1 MSIPF
6 HPRMGQVLVGDFS
19 DLKAPEINKIRPVIV
34 ISPKLAHRSGL
45 VAIVPISLTAP
56 VQEFA
61 HCHKLSRNY
70 HPLEA
75 DDIPSWAKCDL
86 VMNVAIRR
94 LRGFKVGRRKWEIP
108 NLSAQDL
115 EAVRFAVMRGLGFDR
130 LKISPDSAM

>member
-19 DLKAPEINKIRPVIV
+19 DLKAPEINKIRAVIV

-45 VAIVPISLTAP
+45 VAVVPISLTAP
-56 VQEFA
+56 VQDFP

-70 HPLEA
+70 HPLEP
-75 DDIPSWAKCDL
+75 DDLPSWAKCDL
-86 VMNVAIRR
+86 VMNIALRR
-94 LRGFKVGRRKWEIP
+94 LQGFKISRRKWEIP

-115 EAVRFAVMRGLGFDR
+115 VSVRIAVMRGLGLDT
-130 LKISPDSAM
+130 LKISSDSST

>member
-61 HCHKLSRNY
+61 HCHKLSRNIT
-70 HPLEA
+70 HL
-75 DDIPSWAKCDL
+75 KL
-86 VMNVAIRR
+86 MTFHH
-94 LRGFKVGRRKWEIP
+94 GP
-108 NLSAQDL
+108 NATSL
-115 EAVRFAVMRGLGFDR
+115 
-130 LKISPDSAM
+130 